1 MLTQA
6 VSDVCPL
13 PICST
18 WSGRWGALEPLST
31 ISEAVAHICHDLR
44 HPLTAI
50 LANAEFLAQRSMKEA
65 QRNELYLEIRQTVD
79 WMDDLI
85 SSLLEFSKGNGTLR
99 LAPESIVDT
108 VGRAIRLASARP
120 EFRNIF
126 IEHSHSGRGIGRF
139 DSNRIE
145 RAIANLVLNACE
157 AVSPDTGR
165 VLITTEANRARL
177 QVSVRDNGPGVPPL
191 IRNSVFHPFVSA
203 GKAGGSGLGLAIVS
217 KIVEDHG
224 GQICLDESDENGSL
238 FKLTIPLAA
247 TVPDLPVPLLA
258 RS

>member
-6 VSDVCPL
+6 VSDRCSL
-13 PICST
+13 PIRST
-18 WSGRWGALEPLST
+18 WNGRLWPLEPLS
-31 ISEAVAHICHDLR
+31 SVGEAVAHICHDLR
-44 HPLTAI
+44 NPLTAI
-50 LANAEFLAQRSMKEA
+50 LANAEFLAQRGMNKT
-65 QRNELYLEIRQTVD
+65 QRNEIYLEIRQTVD
-79 WMDDLI
+79 SMDDLI

-108 VGRAIRLASARP
+108 VGRAIRLASVRR
-120 EFRNIF
+120 EFRHIS
-126 IEHSHSGRGIGRF
+126 IEHCHSGLGIGWF

-145 RAIANLVLNACE
+145 RVIANLVLNACE

-165 VLITTEANRARL
+165 VVITTAASRTRL

-191 IRNSVFHPFVSA
+191 IRNSVFNPFVSA
-203 GKAGGSGLGLAIVS
+203 GKAGGSGLGLAIAN

-224 GQICLDESDENGSL
+224 GEIWLDESDENGTL
-238 FKLTIPLAA
+238 FKITIPLS
-247 TVPDLPVPLLA
+247 VPVPKIAVPLAA